1 MDQVDVNWWPR
12 FQPPVELLLLPPSLL
27 LSLFLRTNATFLPSV
42 ICSADSPS
50 GPWRTPPLQPVHS
63 WRRPVYTA
71 LIGSALDWPCDLPAP
86 HTPAFSLS
94 TLFLFYTRI
103 LSSPL
108 FAPPIVQISPPLCGS
123 LEHPQWDGGGG
134 GGVVLLCR
142 RTSSRDVNQ
151 SWFLQAFLK

>member
-42 ICSADSPS
+42 ICSADSPT

-108 FAPPIVQISPPLCGS
+108 FAPPPRADQSTPLWFSGAPTVG
-123 LEHPQWDGGGG
+123 LGGGG
-134 GGVVLLCR
+134 SCC
-142 RTSSRDVNQ
+142 SAEE
-151 SWFLQAFLK
+151 QAVEM